1 MGADGGAV
9 LADQVHNGGAA
20 VETGAY
26 RHRDGKVRFRHGT
39 EMNGAPQMVRDLVR
53 GGMGQIAAVV
63 PDDFSG
69 PEHQLRSGM
78 AQILHQL
85 HISLHAGGD
94 AASAV
99 QPQADGGV
107 DGGVPDGPDGVQP
120 GPVLALRAD
129 IDALPIQEETGLP
142 YASTVPGVMHA
153 CGHDG
158 HAAMQLAAAKLLA
171 AERTSLKGEV
181 RFLFQHAEELP
192 PGGAVEM
199 LKAGVMKGVD
209 ELYGM
214 HLSSNFP
221 TGTFGVRP
229 GALTSATDRF
239 DIRVIGK
246 GGHSAF
252 PETCVDPIVIAGEI
266 VGALQTLVSRRI
278 QAVEPAV
285 VSVCMIHAGEA
296 YNIIPGEV
304 AITGSTRTF
313 SKETRERLPKLM
325 EELARG
331 ICAAHGAD
339 CDFKFTLGYA
349 SVMND
354 KALTVSSRKV
364 IEEHF
369 GESAVLEI
377 DPLMPGEDFSALQED
392 CPGFFVELGAR
403 SEEKGITFPHH
414 NCRYLMDEDALKY
427 GVEYLYQLVRSRLSI
442 S

>member
-1 MGADGGAV
+1 MNMISVEVLALEPDIIAWRRHMHQNPELSFQEVHTTAYLTEELKKIPGLTLEFPTKTGVVAV
-9 LADQVHNGGAA
+9 L
-20 VETGAY
+20 
-26 RHRDGKVRFRHGT
+26 K
-39 EMNGAPQMVRDLVR
+39 
-53 GGMGQIAAVV
+53 
-63 PDDFSG
+63 
-69 PEHQLRSGM
+69 
-78 AQILHQL
+78 
-85 HISLHAGGD
+85 
-94 AASAV
+94 
-99 QPQADGGV
+99 
-107 DGGVPDGPDGVQP
+107 GVQP

-354 KALTVSSRKV
+354 KALTASSRKV

-377 DPLMPGEDFSALQED
+377 DPLMPGEDFSALQEN

>member
-1 MGADGGAV
+1 M
-9 LADQVHNGGAA
+9 
-20 VETGAY
+20 
-26 RHRDGKVRFRHGT
+26 
-39 EMNGAPQMVRDLVR
+39 
-53 GGMGQIAAVV
+53 
-63 PDDFSG
+63 
-69 PEHQLRSGM
+69 
-78 AQILHQL
+78 
-85 HISLHAGGD
+85 
-94 AASAV
+94 
-99 QPQADGGV
+99 
-107 DGGVPDGPDGVQP
+107 
-120 GPVLALRAD
+120 
-129 IDALPIQEETGLP
+129 
-142 YASTVPGVMHA
+142 
-153 CGHDG
+153 
-158 HAAMQLAAAKLLA
+158 
-171 AERTSLKGEV
+171 

-354 KALTVSSRKV
+354 KALTASSRKV

-377 DPLMPGEDFSALQED
+377 DPLMPGEDFSALQEN

-403 SEEKGITFPHH
+403 SEEKSITSPHH

>member
-1 MGADGGAV
+1 MNMISEEVLALEPDIIAWRRHMHQNPELSFQEVHTTAYLTEELKKIPGLTLEFPTKTGVVAV
-9 LADQVHNGGAA
+9 L
-20 VETGAY
+20 
-26 RHRDGKVRFRHGT
+26 K
-39 EMNGAPQMVRDLVR
+39 
-53 GGMGQIAAVV
+53 
-63 PDDFSG
+63 
-69 PEHQLRSGM
+69 
-78 AQILHQL
+78 
-85 HISLHAGGD
+85 
-94 AASAV
+94 
-99 QPQADGGV
+99 
-107 DGGVPDGPDGVQP
+107 GVQP

-199 LKAGVMKGVD
+199 LKAGVMEGVD

-331 ICAAHGAD
+331 ICAAQ
-339 CDFKFTLGYA
+339 
-349 SVMND
+349 
-354 KALTVSSRKV
+354 
-364 IEEHF
+364 
-369 GESAVLEI
+369 SAVLEI
-377 DPLMPGEDFSALQED
+377 DPLMPGEDFSALQEN

>member
-1 MGADGGAV
+1 
-9 LADQVHNGGAA
+9 
-20 VETGAY
+20 
-26 RHRDGKVRFRHGT
+26 
-39 EMNGAPQMVRDLVR
+39 
-53 GGMGQIAAVV
+53 
-63 PDDFSG
+63 
-69 PEHQLRSGM
+69 
-78 AQILHQL
+78 
-85 HISLHAGGD
+85 
-94 AASAV
+94 
-99 QPQADGGV
+99 
-107 DGGVPDGPDGVQP
+107 
-120 GPVLALRAD
+120 
-129 IDALPIQEETGLP
+129 
-142 YASTVPGVMHA
+142 MHA

-192 PGGAVEM
+192 PGGAAEM

-354 KALTVSSRKV
+354 KALTASSRKV

>member
-1 MGADGGAV
+1 
-9 LADQVHNGGAA
+9 
-20 VETGAY
+20 
-26 RHRDGKVRFRHGT
+26 
-39 EMNGAPQMVRDLVR
+39 
-53 GGMGQIAAVV
+53 
-63 PDDFSG
+63 
-69 PEHQLRSGM
+69 
-78 AQILHQL
+78 
-85 HISLHAGGD
+85 
-94 AASAV
+94 
-99 QPQADGGV
+99 
-107 DGGVPDGPDGVQP
+107 
-120 GPVLALRAD
+120 
-129 IDALPIQEETGLP
+129 
-142 YASTVPGVMHA
+142 MHA

-246 GGHSAF
+246 AVTPRSRRPVWTPSSSPVRSWAPYRPWF
-252 PETCVDPIVIAGEI
+252 PG
-266 VGALQTLVSRRI
+266 VSRRWSL
-278 QAVEPAV
+278 PWCP
-285 VSVCMIHAGEA
+285 VCMMAGEA

-354 KALTVSSRKV
+354 KALTASGRKV

-377 DPLMPGEDFSALQED
+377 DPLMPGEDFSALQEN

-414 NCRYLMDEDALKY
+414 NCRYLMDEGALKY

>member
-1 MGADGGAV
+1 MEIDEMKRIVVDSSASLYQLDGIDFASVPLKIVTDEREYLDDGTLDAVEMATTLRTYKGKTSTSCPNIGDWLEAYEGADEIYAITITGTLSGSC
-9 LADQVHNGGAA
+9 NAA
-20 VETGAY
+20 
-26 RHRDGKVRFRHGT
+26 
-39 EMNGAPQMVRDLVR
+39 
-53 GGMGQIAAVV
+53 
-63 PDDFSG
+63 
-69 PEHQLRSGM
+69 
-78 AQILHQL
+78 
-85 HISLHAGGD
+85 
-94 AASAV
+94 
-99 QPQADGGV
+99 
-107 DGGVPDGPDGVQP
+107 
-120 GPVLALRAD
+120 
-129 IDALPIQEETGLP
+129 
-142 YASTVPGVMHA
+142 
-153 CGHDG
+153 
-158 HAAMQLAAAKLLA
+158 QLAAEEYQAEHPGAQVFVLDSLSAGPELVLLA
-171 AERTSLKGEV
+171 EHIRDLLAEGMAFDDVCE
-181 RFLFQHAEELP
+181 
-192 PGGAVEM
+192 EM
-199 LKAGVMKGVD
+199 LR
-209 ELYGM
+209 YRHHT
-214 HLSSNFP
+214 HLLFSLESLANLARNGRIKP
-221 TGTFGVRP
+221 TVAAVARM
-229 GALTSATDRF
+229 LN
-239 DIRVIGK
+239 IRVIGK

-354 KALTVSSRKV
+354 KALTASSRKV

-377 DPLMPGEDFSALQED
+377 DPLMPGEDFSALQEN

>member
-1 MGADGGAV
+1 MDMKRIVVDSSASLYALDGIDFAAVPLKIVTDEREYLDDGTLNAVEMATTLRTYKGKTSTSCPNIGDWLEAYEGADEIYAITITGTLSGSC
-9 LADQVHNGGAA
+9 NAA
-20 VETGAY
+20 
-26 RHRDGKVRFRHGT
+26 
-39 EMNGAPQMVRDLVR
+39 
-53 GGMGQIAAVV
+53 
-63 PDDFSG
+63 
-69 PEHQLRSGM
+69 
-78 AQILHQL
+78 
-85 HISLHAGGD
+85 
-94 AASAV
+94 
-99 QPQADGGV
+99 
-107 DGGVPDGPDGVQP
+107 
-120 GPVLALRAD
+120 
-129 IDALPIQEETGLP
+129 
-142 YASTVPGVMHA
+142 
-153 CGHDG
+153 
-158 HAAMQLAAAKLLA
+158 QLAAEEYQAEHPGAQVFVLDSLSAGPELVLLA
-171 AERTSLKGEV
+171 EHIRALIEEGRDFDEV
-181 RFLFQHAEELP
+181 CE
-192 PGGAVEM
+192 EM
-199 LKAGVMKGVD
+199 LR
-209 ELYGM
+209 YRHHT
-214 HLSSNFP
+214 HLLFSLESLANLARNGRVKP
-221 TGTFGVRP
+221 AVAAVARM
-229 GALTSATDRF
+229 LN
-239 DIRVIGK
+239 IRVIGK

-354 KALTVSSRKV
+354 KALTASSRKV

>member
-1 MGADGGAV
+1 
-9 LADQVHNGGAA
+9 
-20 VETGAY
+20 
-26 RHRDGKVRFRHGT
+26 
-39 EMNGAPQMVRDLVR
+39 
-53 GGMGQIAAVV
+53 
-63 PDDFSG
+63 
-69 PEHQLRSGM
+69 
-78 AQILHQL
+78 
-85 HISLHAGGD
+85 
-94 AASAV
+94 
-99 QPQADGGV
+99 
-107 DGGVPDGPDGVQP
+107 
-120 GPVLALRAD
+120 
-129 IDALPIQEETGLP
+129 
-142 YASTVPGVMHA
+142 
-153 CGHDG
+153 
-158 HAAMQLAAAKLLA
+158 
-171 AERTSLKGEV
+171 
-181 RFLFQHAEELP
+181 
-192 PGGAVEM
+192 
-199 LKAGVMKGVD
+199 
-209 ELYGM
+209 M

-266 VGALQTLVSRRI
+266 VGALQILVSRRI

-313 SKETRERLPKLM
+313 SKETRDRLPKLM

-369 GESAVLEI
+369 GESAVL
-377 DPLMPGEDFSALQED
+377 
-392 CPGFFVELGAR
+392 R
-403 SEEKGITFPHH
+403 SIP
-414 NCRYLMDEDALKY
+414 
-427 GVEYLYQLVRSRLSI
+427 
-442 S
+442 

>member
-1 MGADGGAV
+1 MISEEVLALEPDIIAWRRHMHQNPELSFQEVHTTAYLTEELKKFPGLTLEFPTKTGVVAV
-9 LADQVHNGGAA
+9 L
-20 VETGAY
+20 
-26 RHRDGKVRFRHGT
+26 K
-39 EMNGAPQMVRDLVR
+39 
-53 GGMGQIAAVV
+53 
-63 PDDFSG
+63 
-69 PEHQLRSGM
+69 
-78 AQILHQL
+78 
-85 HISLHAGGD
+85 
-94 AASAV
+94 
-99 QPQADGGV
+99 
-107 DGGVPDGPDGVQP
+107 GVQP

-142 YASTVPGVMHA
+142 YASTVAGVMHA

-209 ELYGM
+209 EPYRM
-214 HLSSNFP
+214 HLSANFP

-266 VGALQTLVSRRI
+266 VGALQTLVSRPI

-285 VSVCMIHAGEA
+285 LSVCMIHAGEA

-354 KALTVSSRKV
+354 KALTASGRKV

-377 DPLMPGEDFSALQED
+377 DPLRPGEDFSALQEN
-392 CPGFFVELGAR
+392 CRGFFV
-403 SEEKGITFPHH
+403 
-414 NCRYLMDEDALKY
+414 
-427 GVEYLYQLVRSRLSI
+427 
-442 S
+442 